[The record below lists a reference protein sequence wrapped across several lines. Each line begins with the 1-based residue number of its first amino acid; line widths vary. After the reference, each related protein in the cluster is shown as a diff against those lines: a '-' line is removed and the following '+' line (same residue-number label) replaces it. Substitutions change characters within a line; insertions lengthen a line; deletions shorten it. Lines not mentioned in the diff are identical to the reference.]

1 MKKVMNCVIR
11 IEYEH
16 DTEGYWGDLDM
27 SEVEDTA
34 AHLAINPNFHSIE
47 CGVKIDEVSVN
58 VVDTES
64 PVDWRELK
72 HNPRILLTK

>member
-1 MKKVMNCVIR
+1 MKKVMICAIR

-27 SEVEDTA
+27 SEVEDIA
-34 AHLAINPNFHSIE
+34 AHLAIEPNFHTEE
-47 CGVKIDEVSVN
+47 CGVKLKEVGVS

-72 HNPRILLTK
+72 HNPQILLTK